1 MKFSLI
7 LRSRKAG
14 ENPLFFVKYGKS
26 HKKYFKE
33 ISVKDQI
40 LIDVNEKFESGFIRI
55 VVDSEDTITLDDT
68 AALTRRL
75 LKSDEFNDRY
85 PDGCR
90 IEITTPGLDYPL
102 KYAYQFKKNI
112 NRKVNIRF
120 RKDDKLDAMNCKILS
135 ADDDTV
141 MVKHRNSDIPIS
153 YNQIKDAKLI
163 LSFK

>member
-1 MKFSLI
+1 M
-7 LRSRKAG
+7 
-14 ENPLFFVKYGKS
+14 
-26 HKKYFKE
+26 
-33 ISVKDQI
+33 KDQK

-68 AALTRRL
+68 TALTRRL

-120 RKDDKLDAMNCKILS
+120 RKDDKLDAINCKILS

>member
-1 MKFSLI
+1 MEKDIKNI
-7 LRSRKAG
+7 L
-14 ENPLFFVKYGKS
+14 
-26 HKKYFKE
+26 KKYLM
-33 ISVKDQI
+33 KDQI

-68 AALTRRL
+68 TALTRRL

-120 RKDDKLDAMNCKILS
+120 RKDDELDAINCKILS
-135 ADDDTV
+135 ADDDIV

>member
-1 MKFSLI
+1 M
-7 LRSRKAG
+7 
-14 ENPLFFVKYGKS
+14 
-26 HKKYFKE
+26 
-33 ISVKDQI
+33 KDQI

-55 VVDSEDTITLDDT
+55 VVDSKDTITLDDT
-68 AALTRRL
+68 TALTRRL

-120 RKDDKLDAMNCKILS
+120 RKDDKLDAINCKILS

>member
-1 MKFSLI
+1 M
-7 LRSRKAG
+7 
-14 ENPLFFVKYGKS
+14 
-26 HKKYFKE
+26 
-33 ISVKDQI
+33 KDQI
-40 LIDVNEKFESGFIRI
+40 LIDVSEKFESGFIRI

-68 AALTRRL
+68 TALTRRL

-120 RKDDKLDAMNCKILS
+120 RKDCKLDAINCKILS

>member
-1 MKFSLI
+1 MEKDIKNI
-7 LRSRKAG
+7 L
-14 ENPLFFVKYGKS
+14 
-26 HKKYFKE
+26 KKYLM
-33 ISVKDQI
+33 KDQI

-120 RKDDKLDAMNCKILS
+120 RKDDKLDTINCKILS
-135 ADDDTV
+135 ADDDIV
-141 MVKHRNSDIPIS
+141 MVKHRNSDIPIL

>member
-1 MKFSLI
+1 M
-7 LRSRKAG
+7 
-14 ENPLFFVKYGKS
+14 
-26 HKKYFKE
+26 
-33 ISVKDQI
+33 KDQI
-40 LIDVNEKFESGFIRI
+40 LIDVNEKFQSGFIRI

-68 AALTRRL
+68 TALTRRL

-120 RKDDKLDAMNCKILS
+120 RRDDKLDAINCKILS

>member
-1 MKFSLI
+1 M
-7 LRSRKAG
+7 
-14 ENPLFFVKYGKS
+14 
-26 HKKYFKE
+26 
-33 ISVKDQI
+33 KDQI

-68 AALTRRL
+68 TALTRRL

-120 RKDDKLDAMNCKILS
+120 RRDDKLDAINCKILS

-141 MVKHRNSDIPIS
+141 MVKHRNSDIPIL

>member
-1 MKFSLI
+1 M
-7 LRSRKAG
+7 
-14 ENPLFFVKYGKS
+14 
-26 HKKYFKE
+26 
-33 ISVKDQI
+33 KDQI

-55 VVDSEDTITLDDT
+55 VVDSVDTITLDDT
-68 AALTRRL
+68 TALTRRL

-120 RKDDKLDAMNCKILS
+120 RKDDKLDAINCKILS

>member
-1 MKFSLI
+1 M
-7 LRSRKAG
+7 
-14 ENPLFFVKYGKS
+14 
-26 HKKYFKE
+26 
-33 ISVKDQI
+33 KDQI

-55 VVDSEDTITLDDT
+55 VVDSEGTITLDDT
-68 AALTRRL
+68 TALTRRL

-120 RKDDKLDAMNCKILS
+120 RKDDKLDEINCKILS

-141 MVKHRNSDIPIS
+141 TVKHRNSDIPIS

>member
-1 MKFSLI
+1 M
-7 LRSRKAG
+7 
-14 ENPLFFVKYGKS
+14 
-26 HKKYFKE
+26 
-33 ISVKDQI
+33 KDQI

-68 AALTRRL
+68 TALTRRL

-120 RKDDKLDAMNCKILS
+120 RKDDKLDEINCKILS

>member
-1 MKFSLI
+1 M
-7 LRSRKAG
+7 
-14 ENPLFFVKYGKS
+14 
-26 HKKYFKE
+26 
-33 ISVKDQI
+33 KDQI

-68 AALTRRL
+68 TALTRRL

-85 PDGCR
+85 PEGCR

-120 RKDDKLDAMNCKILS
+120 RRDDKLDAMNCKILS

>member
-1 MKFSLI
+1 MEKVIKNILEKCLI
-7 LRSRKAG
+7 
-14 ENPLFFVKYGKS
+14 
-26 HKKYFKE
+26 
-33 ISVKDQI
+33 KDQI

-68 AALTRRL
+68 TALTRRL

-120 RKDDKLDAMNCKILS
+120 RRDDKLDAMNCKILS